1 MIQIIISI
9 DPSTQFLFEIIN
21 ILKSK
26 KLELDVTEI
35 HPTKTVYSEA
45 YLRVSQFDKNSVV
58 LFLGHGT
65 DEKLYGGESVPDF
78 EKKEFIKFSQ
88 MNVFENQNLFALSCH
103 SAGLIK
109 KSHRLSKMHKS
120 IGFGG
125 IPTSEYEINDDKWL
139 REQGVSKETVEDF
152 KNEIVNIISSAFALH
167 YRDFNKLS
175 DHLRLLLDQRIN
187 NAVLVKKDRNLAD
200 LLFKMRNEMVLY

>member
-21 ILKSK
+21 KLKSRGIDFNITELHPSNDSYSK
-26 KLELDVTEI
+26 SYEKLST
-35 HPTKTVYSEA
+35 
-45 YLRVSQFDKNSVV
+45 FDKNSVI

-65 DEKLYGGESVPDF
+65 DKVLYGGENLPVF
-78 EKKEFIKFSQ
+78 EKKEFIKLQQ
-88 MNVFENQNLFALSCH
+88 MNEFENQNLFALSCN

-109 KSHRLSKMHKS
+109 KSLRLSKISKS

-125 IPTSEYEINDDKWL
+125 LPTSKEEVDDDKRL
-139 REQGVSKETVEDF
+139 REQGVSAQTIQDF
-152 KNEIVNIISSAFALH
+152 KNEIVYTVSSAFSQH
-167 YRDFNKLS
+167 YKNFNKLS
-175 DHLRLLLDQRIN
+175 DYLTLLLDQRIN

-200 LLFKMRNEMVLY
+200 LLFKMRYEMVFY